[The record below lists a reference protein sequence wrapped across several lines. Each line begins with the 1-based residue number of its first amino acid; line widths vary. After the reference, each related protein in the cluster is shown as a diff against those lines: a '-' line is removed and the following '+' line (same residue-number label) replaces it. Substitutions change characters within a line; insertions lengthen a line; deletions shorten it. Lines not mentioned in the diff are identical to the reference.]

1 MKCAVSVIVV
11 SVRIRLVSLCWCQ
24 GNLQAH
30 WYPAMK
36 GVWFFSW
43 YCTKLP
49 VLQKYRMEGQN
60 FTVVVFPSGSR
71 WKKKHNGTYHDF
83 SKKYCHSFPNSV
95 LQIKIGNFFFH
106 FSRKLDVI
114 FCGRFSYLLKIY
126 HGEEWRRSEL
136 AQHEPVHN
144 VFVMTSRTEL
154 ITKKSTRSG
163 WAAPIWLRFLRSTR
177 PSADTCSIY
186 NLHYHPIILVYA
198 SRWCTTLK

>member
-71 WKKKHNGTYHDF
+71 WKKNIMVHITI
-83 SKKYCHSFPNSV
+83 FPKNIAILSPILCYRSRLV
-95 LQIKIGNFFFH
+95 IFFFH

-177 PSADTCSIY
+177 PSADTCSIC